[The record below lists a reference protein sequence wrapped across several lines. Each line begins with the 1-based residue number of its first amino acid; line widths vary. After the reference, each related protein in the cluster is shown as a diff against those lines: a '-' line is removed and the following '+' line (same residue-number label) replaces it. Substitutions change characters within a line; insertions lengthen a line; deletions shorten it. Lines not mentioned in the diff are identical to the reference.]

1 MNRIHPRFSIII
13 PVVGQPSALDETL
26 ASILRDLGED
36 CEVVLVHDGTFEDP
50 YNIADELTV
59 IDAQTKRLAAQVSI
73 AVKQSAGQIIA
84 IVRPGVE
91 LPEQWTNVVAAAF
104 EDPTVASAAPILV
117 AQSKSQSIV
126 TAGVHTNYHYRRL
139 LTGSRKKLA
148 QRVFGRLQ
156 PLGPSA
162 WAAFYRRSTLTMIGD
177 LDQKTEDQYFDLDLA
192 LTLSQMGYACA
203 SLPTIVCQIDRS
215 ARVERESQRPHGVS
229 AQRSIARHAAGESTF
244 SRGLTSF
251 VSELLSAILK
261 PGAFQQAIG
270 RFQASR
276 FKAIDAA
283 FATRMAE
290 IVKRK
295 KATEKAGLRVFEDE
309 IRSDVS
315 EAIARRAKVKR
326 AA

>member
-36 CEVVLVHDGTFEDP
+36 SEVVLVHDGTFEDP

-59 IDAQTKRLAAQVSI
+59 IDAQTKRLAGQISI
-73 AVKQSAGQIIA
+73 AVEKSAGQIIA

-91 LPEQWTNVVAAAF
+91 LPEKWNDVVAAAF
-104 EDPTVASAAPILV
+104 EDPKVASAAPILV
-117 AQSKSQSIV
+117 SQSNSQSIV
-126 TAGVHTNYHYRRL
+126 TAGVQTNYHYRRL
-139 LTGSRKKLA
+139 LTGAKKKLA

-177 LDQKTEDQYFDLDLA
+177 LDQKIEDQYFDLDLA
-192 LTLSQMGYACA
+192 LTLKQMGYSCE
-203 SLPTIVCQIDRS
+203 SLPAVVCQIDRS

-229 AQRSIARHAAGESTF
+229 AQRSIARHASGESTF

-251 VSELLSAILK
+251 VSELISAILK
-261 PGAFQQAIG
+261 PGAFQQAVG
-270 RFQASR
+270 RLQGSR
-276 FKAIDAA
+276 FKATDAA

-295 KATEKAGLRVFEDE
+295 KAAEKAGLRVYEDE
-309 IRSDVS
+309 ITSDVS
-315 EAIARRAKVKR
+315 EAIARRTKVKR